1 MRLSHV
7 RHHHHHH
14 QVAPVSLKSI
24 SNVGRTDIS
33 HIEAVSN
40 IGGSA
45 RSPEIAFDLVCRL
58 LRDNASMQ
66 AKLEIARIPA
76 LTQIDLKEVR
86 PM

>member
-1 MRLSHV
+1 M
-7 RHHHHHH
+7 
-14 QVAPVSLKSI
+14 APVSLKSI

-33 HIEAVSN
+33 HIEAASN

-66 AKLEIARIPA
+66 AKLEIARIPTVKNFKSK
-76 LTQIDLKEVR
+76 LFSIIVFKYY
-86 PM
+86 